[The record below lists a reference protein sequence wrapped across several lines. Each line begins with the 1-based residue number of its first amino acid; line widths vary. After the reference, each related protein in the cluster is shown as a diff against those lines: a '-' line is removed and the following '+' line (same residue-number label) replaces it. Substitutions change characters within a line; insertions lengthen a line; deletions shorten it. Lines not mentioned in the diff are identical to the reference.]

1 MLFINEM
8 NTSRDKSTIQHFPHR
23 PPSALL
29 NSFWDILLGKLY
41 RWGCLIIWVKLS

>member
-1 MLFINEM
+1 M

-23 PPSALL
+23 PSALL
-29 NSFWDILLGKLY
+29 NSFWDILLGKWY